1 MCSAARI
8 EGGHEEAIRRRGDIF
23 TASKG
28 KTQESVIT
36 GICNQMRTR
45 RAANNRRSH
54 NVVSSRSLLVPQ
66 TFRLSL
72 LPLSFFSLFLAL
84 ISPFVSAAWVSP
96 RKTRQHLPLR
106 QINPG
111 HKSHAAEMGR
121 IFLFPQKKA
130 RAGKLL
136 FFLSE
141 AIPFDW
147 PQKQHTRL
155 IYEAVTASHL
165 PFLPVAL
172 HHRPSRG
179 KGLPSEKSQLIAR
192 PAIHLVAA
200 SY

>member
-1 MCSAARI
+1 
-8 EGGHEEAIRRRGDIF
+8 
-23 TASKG
+23 
-28 KTQESVIT
+28 
-36 GICNQMRTR
+36 MRTR

-72 LPLSFFSLFLAL
+72 FASFLLFL
-84 ISPFVSAAWVSP
+84 ISGPHLTFCFCSVGLP
-96 RKTRQHLPLR
+96 PEKTRQHLPPR

-121 IFLFPQKKA
+121 IFLFPEKKA